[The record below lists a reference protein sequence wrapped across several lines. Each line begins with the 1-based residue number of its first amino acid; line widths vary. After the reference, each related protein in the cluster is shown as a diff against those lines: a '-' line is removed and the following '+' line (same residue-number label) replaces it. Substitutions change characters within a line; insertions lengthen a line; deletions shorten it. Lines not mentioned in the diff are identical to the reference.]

1 MLRSYN
7 LQFEGSYSISY
18 QYPSSKKA
26 ENWYHTNAEWN
37 TLLSTRISKFRSGY

>member
-26 ENWYHTNAEWN
+26 EKIGTIRMQHIVVY
-37 TLLSTRISKFRSGY
+37 